1 MAITQEVKIEKI
13 EITKLDS
20 STYPELH
27 IHESVCF
34 DDPEDNT
41 LPHLTERVR
50 VLKHSILITDVV
62 VETLIAPDVSGE
74 EQIVKDIAAA
84 IWPSTSP

>member
-50 VLKHSILITDVV
+50 VFVAFSVLCWGKKKEKTKNAHTRSVRYF
-62 VETLIAPDVSGE
+62 
-74 EQIVKDIAAA
+74 
-84 IWPSTSP
+84 